1 MATDLATAVPA
12 WALVREARAR
22 AGLTQAEL
30 AARAGTSQAAVAR
43 YERAD
48 VLPSLETLDRL
59 VRACG
64 LELRFQLVMHEVDD
78 QLERR
83 LAMTVDDRL
92 RDNDALT
99 QLLTEFQH
107 G

>member
-1 MATDLATAVPA
+1 VPA

-30 AARAGTSQAAVAR
+30 AGRAGTSQAAIAR

-64 LELRFQLVMHEVDD
+64 LELRFRLEPLRGDD
-78 QLERR
+78 QMDRR
-83 LAMTVDDRL
+83 LAMSVEDRL
-92 RDNDALT
+92 RDNDELT
-99 QLLTEFQH
+99 RLLTSFQDA
-107 G
+107 